1 VRRPLLAAI
10 LFLLTGLAGLGHQIV
25 WMRAFAIGLGH
36 ELPSV
41 LAVITA
47 FFGGLALGAWLL
59 DDRLG
64 RSRHP
69 GRWYAVLEIVIAA
82 WAVITIL
89 IIPKLN
95 TLAATWIGAEPGPW
109 RHGLIAFAMPLIGL
123 MPATFAMGASF
134 PAMEQ
139 LVSRRARQ
147 PAVVGG
153 LYALNT
159 IGAALGVFITTFLL
173 VPRFGLVPSA
183 IMLAATNAL
192 CAALMIIGPARHE
205 HAYPPVRA
213 SVGEGA
219 TPSGLSLTL
228 FATGLLGVGYEVLC
242 VRIMGQTLQNT
253 VYTFANILTVYLI
266 GTAIGGAIYQRFVPK
281 ASFEQPMT
289 WMCQALA
296 LTCVFGIFMVG
307 NTADLHAS
315 FGEMFG
321 VGWFGSI
328 AAEFAVAIAVL
339 LLPTMAMGAT
349 FSHLAQSS
357 RRQGGGVGRAM
368 AMNTFGGA
376 LAPIIIGLG
385 VHQTIVGTEAF
396 ALTGTKWVLTGIALS
411 YLLLLPTAALKP
423 TRLIPAGIAVIAVV
437 VLPSN
442 LVQVRLPEGMTRTWY
457 REGVLGTVTVM
468 TDQAGDRHLKVNDRF
483 SMGSTRRSFADRRQA
498 HIPLLLHPNPERAL
512 FLGIGTG
519 MTAGASLAH
528 PRIDFIGVELVPEV
542 VQALPYFNPR
552 NRLDEMVSPTRYVIG
567 DARRFVRATDER
579 FDVIIADLFH
589 PARDGAGALY
599 TREHFA
605 AIHDRL
611 AADGLFCQWLPLHQ
625 LDAHVLRT
633 IIRTFLN
640 VYGGQSFAVIAHFN
654 VRTPV
659 LGLVGTRH
667 DWAYVPGD
675 MASRLAGSP
684 VLTRELST
692 ALLTDEVQ
700 LLGSILANHDDLVRF
715 AGAGPLNTDF
725 HPRVMYEAPDEVYG
739 RTIPVPERLAAFLT
753 ACESDGSTFL
763 AEPAGVD
770 DDSTSRLAERL
781 SRYITAR
788 DLYLGGAVSMEKGVD
803 ALGFWREA
811 VATSSDFRAAY
822 FGCLML
828 LRRPDQDATEARATL
843 RVLEAVDPSDSR
855 LEPLRRRYGGG

>member
-528 PRIDFIGVELVPEV
+528 PRIDFIG
-542 VQALPYFNPR
+542 
-552 NRLDEMVSPTRYVIG
+552 
-567 DARRFVRATDER
+567 
-579 FDVIIADLFH
+579 
-589 PARDGAGALY
+589 GALY

-770 DDSTSRLAERL
+770 DDSSSRLAERL